1 MTFVAEGLTVRFGG
15 GPVVHGI
22 DFAVATG
29 ECLAIVGESGSGK
42 SQSCL
47 APFGLTPALV
57 AGSVRLGGVELVGAP
72 ETVLRAQRRRAG
84 FVFQQ
89 PLSALTPHLRIG
101 AQLAESKGDAAGLDA
116 LLDEV
121 RIADPARVLRQYPH
135 ELSGGMRQRVMIAM
149 ALASAP
155 DLLIADE
162 PTTAL
167 DVLVQRQILDL
178 LDEVRRAR
186 GLAMLLVSHDLAL
199 VAGRADRVM
208 VMRAGR
214 VEEAGPT
221 SQVLRAPQTD
231 YAAALIAAA
240 PRLHA
245 AVPERPAVG
254 DVLLRADRVRVDF
267 GRRTVVDD
275 ATLDVRAGEG
285 LALVGASGSGKSTL
299 ARAVARLGPMAA
311 GTLTWRGRP
320 LPPRGAMRADDRR
333 GFQCVFQDPVDSLD
347 PRLTVAEAVAEP
359 LVTLRPD
366 IAHGDRAL
374 RVRDALALVELDP
387 ELSGRRPRELS
398 GGQAQR
404 VCIARALVAEPELL
418 ICDEAT
424 SALDVSVQAGIVA
437 LLQKLQR
444 ERGLAL
450 LFISHDLALV
460 RLLCHRVVVLEAGR
474 IVEVGDAEA
483 VIADPR
489 SDAAKA
495 LVAAAQ

>member
-1 MTFVAEGLTVRFGG
+1 MTFAARGLVVAFGG
-15 GPVVHGI
+15 VPVVHGI
-22 DFAVATG
+22 DFEVAAG
-29 ECLAIVGESGSGK
+29 ECLAVVGESGSGK

-47 APFGLTPALV
+47 APFGLTPATV
-57 AGSVRLGGVELVGAP
+57 AGSVRLGETELVGAG
-72 ETVLRAQRRRAG
+72 EAALRQARRRAG

-101 AQLAESKGDAAGLDA
+101 AQLAESKGDAQGLDA

-178 LDEVRRAR
+178 LDDVRRAR

-208 VMRAGR
+208 VMRGGR

-221 SQVLRAPQTD
+221 AQVLRAPQTD

-240 PRLHA
+240 PRLDA
-245 AVPERPAVG
+245 PVPGRPPVG
-254 DVLLRADRVRVDF
+254 DVLLQAEGVRVDF
-267 GRRTVVDD
+267 GRRTVVSD
-275 ATLDVRAGEG
+275 AALEVRAGEG
-285 LALVGASGSGKSTL
+285 VALVGASGSGKSTL

-311 GTLTWRGRP
+311 GALTWRGRA
-320 LPPRGAMRADDRR
+320 LPTRGAMRADDRR

-366 IAHGDRAL
+366 IARGAHAA
-374 RVRDALALVELDP
+374 RVCEALALVELDP
-387 ELSGRRPRELS
+387 GLSARRPRELS

-404 VCIARALVAEPELL
+404 VCIARALIAEPDLL

-437 LLQKLQR
+437 LLQRLQR

-460 RLLCHRVVVLEAGR
+460 RSLCHRIVVLEAGR
-474 IVEVGDAEA
+474 VVEVGDAEA
-483 VIADPR
+483 VIADPQ
-489 SDAAKA
+489 SEAAKA